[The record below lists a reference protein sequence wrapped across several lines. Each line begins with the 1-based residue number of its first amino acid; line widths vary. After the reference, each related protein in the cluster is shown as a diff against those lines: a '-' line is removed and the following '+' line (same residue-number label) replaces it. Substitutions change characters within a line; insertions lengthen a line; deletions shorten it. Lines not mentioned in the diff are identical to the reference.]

1 LRILVGTVEIA
12 GEIPDFADGFR
23 QLGHLV
29 TTVVRRRSPYYPDIQ
44 YDVDLNVHMFSW
56 PNWLACSKL
65 PLIRMPREA
74 MNRSF
79 RLTRLLWLIARHD
92 VFIYIWGAFG
102 LTDDKREFPLLKKLG
117 KRIVSVFNGSD
128 IRHWSAYTQQCAL
141 LQKPGIGPEDLEG
154 RIYRHQA
161 LARQLLNLR
170 AGERY
175 SDLVLSVPNQSGLA
189 IRPYMHFYVPI
200 DLSKTRFCI
209 PGRDEPIIVHAPSV
223 KPIKGTDII
232 LSTLERLKSEGVA
245 FELRLLHGVS
255 NQQVLA
261 ELADADIAIDQLY
274 MPLHG
279 KFGVEAMASGC
290 ALATC
295 NREEFEPTPPNRPI
309 WHIDSA
315 NIYEQLKRLLTDR
328 DLRVRLA
335 RQGREYVERYHDH
348 VSVARRII
356 ECLSADGPTQYD
368 HYPTFFAREYRL
380 PDGETIPDGLKR
392 MTAKIVQRWGLP
404 EDVDPQ
410 DMIAR
415 GLMSVDGL
423 TLSRPIPRWRLDV
436 TTVLR

>member
-1 LRILVGTVEIA
+1 MRILVGTVEIA

-23 QLGHLV
+23 QLGHSV
-29 TTVVRRRSPYYPDIQ
+29 TTVVRQRSPLHPDLQ
-44 YDVDLNVHMFSW
+44 YDVDLNADMFRW
-56 PNWLACSKL
+56 PNWLACSKS
-65 PLIRMPREA
+65 PVIRAPREA
-74 MNRSF
+74 MNQSF
-79 RLTRLLWLIARHD
+79 RLTRLLWLMARHD

-102 LTDDKREFPLLKKLG
+102 LTGDKREFPLLKKLG

-141 LQKPGIGPEDLEG
+141 VRNPRITPESLEG
-154 RIYRHQA
+154 RIYRHHA

-170 AGERY
+170 VGERY
-175 SDLVLSVPNQSGLA
+175 SDLILSVPNQSGLA
-189 IRPYMHFYVPI
+189 VRPYMHFYVPMN
-200 DLSKTRFCI
+200 LSKAGFCI
-209 PGRDEPIIVHAPSV
+209 PGRDEPIIVHAPSA

-245 FELRLLHGVS
+245 FELRLLYGVS

-261 ELADADIAIDQLY
+261 GLAEADVAIDQLY

-295 NREEFEPTPPNRPI
+295 NCEEFEPIPPNRPI

-335 RQGREYVERYHDH
+335 QQGREYVERYHDH
-348 VSVARRII
+348 VAVARRIV
-356 ECLSADGPTQYD
+356 ECLNVERLAQYD
-368 HYPTFFAREYRL
+368 HYPTFFARNYRL

-392 MTAKIVQRWGLP
+392 MTAKVVQRWGLP

-410 DMIAR
+410 DMIAW
-415 GLMSVDGL
+415 GLMSADGL
-423 TLSRPIPRWRLDV
+423 DPSRPIPRWK
-436 TTVLR
+436 TEAATVV